1 MKFTVTIL
9 GSGAALPTS
18 SRKPTA
24 QYIECRGRKILI
36 DCGEGTQMQF
46 RKLGIKFQRI
56 EHILISHLHG
66 DHYFGLVGLLSTMH
80 LLGRKK
86 SIEIYAPKELK
97 LILENQLNYSGSRL
111 AFDLVFHEVNSNESG
126 VLFEDDKMSIEHFPL
141 SHKVPT
147 SGFIIKEREKERKLI
162 GDLVQADKIRIEH
175 FQSLKEGKDVI
186 DENGKIIEAKKY
198 TRPAESAKSYAYCSD
213 TRYYENVIP
222 FIKNADV
229 LYHEATFT
237 EEFMDRAKVTMHSTA
252 RQAAKIANQ
261 AGVKRLLM
269 GHLSARYES
278 GDKHVEEA
286 KEIFEQSEV
295 VEDGNVYDLSA

>member
-1 MKFTVTIL
+1 MKFSVTIL

-18 SRKPTA
+18 NRKPTA

-86 SIEIYAPKELK
+86 AIDIYAPKELK
-97 LILENQLNYSGSRL
+97 TILENQLNYGGSRL
-111 AFDLVFHEVNSNESG
+111 AFQINFHEVSTEESG
-126 VLFEDDKMSIEHFPL
+126 VLFKDDKMSIEHFPL

-147 SGFIIKEREKERKLI
+147 SGFVIRERQKERKLI
-162 GDLVQADKIRIEH
+162 GELVQADKIKIEH
-175 FQSLKEGKDVI
+175 FKSLKQGEDVV
-186 DENGKIIEAKKY
+186 DENGEIIKANKY
-198 TRPAESAKSYAYCSD
+198 TQPADPAKSYAYCSD
-213 TRYYENVIP
+213 TRYFEKVIP
-222 FIKNADV
+222 FIKNADL

-237 EEFMDRAKVTMHSTA
+237 EEFSDRAKSTMHSTA
-252 RQAAKIANQ
+252 KQAAKIAML
-261 AGVKRLLM
+261 AEVKRLLM

-278 GDKHVEEA
+278 GEKHVEEA
-286 KEIFEQSEV
+286 KEIFAQCEV

>member
-46 RKLGIKFQRI
+46 RKFGIKFQRI

-86 SIEIYAPKELK
+86 SIDIYAPKELK
-97 LILENQLNYSGSRL
+97 TIIENQLNYGGSRL
-111 AFDLVFHEVNSNESG
+111 AFDIVFHEVNPNESG
-126 VLFEDDKMSIEHFPL
+126 ILFKDDKMSIQHFPL

-147 SGFIIKEREKERKLI
+147 SGFVIKERQKEHKLI
-162 GDLVQADKIRIEH
+162 GELVQADKIKIEH
-175 FQSLKEGKDVI
+175 FKILKEGKDVI
-186 DENGKIIEAKKY
+186 DDDGEIIEANKY
-198 TRPAESAKSYAYCSD
+198 TQPADSAKAYAYCSD
-213 TRYYENVIP
+213 TRYFEKVIP
-222 FIKNADV
+222 FIKNVDL

-237 EEFMDRAKVTMHSTA
+237 EEFADRAKSTMHSTA
-252 RQAAKIANQ
+252 KQAAKIAML

-278 GDKHVEEA
+278 GEKHVEEA
-286 KEIFEQSEV
+286 KEFFPQCEV

>member
-1 MKFTVTIL
+1 MKFSVTIL

-86 SIEIYAPKELK
+86 SIDIYAPKELK
-97 LILENQLNYSGSRL
+97 IILENQLNYGGSRL
-111 AFDLVFHEVNSNESG
+111 AFQIIFHEVNTEESG
-126 VLFEDDKMSIEHFPL
+126 VLFKDDKMSIEHFPL

-147 SGFIIKEREKERKLI
+147 SGFVIRERQKERKLI
-162 GDLVQADKIRIEH
+162 GDLVQADKIKIEH
-175 FQSLKEGKDVI
+175 FKSLKQGKDVV
-186 DENGKIIEAKKY
+186 DENGEIIKVNKY
-198 TRPAESAKSYAYCSD
+198 TQPADPAKSYAYCSD
-213 TRYYENVIP
+213 TRYFEKVIP
-222 FIKNADV
+222 FIKNADL

-237 EEFMDRAKVTMHSTA
+237 EEFLDRAKSTMHSTA
-252 RQAAKIANQ
+252 KQAAKIAML
-261 AGVKRLLM
+261 AEVKRLLM

-278 GDKHVEEA
+278 GEKHVEEA
-286 KEIFEQSEV
+286 KEIFAQCEV